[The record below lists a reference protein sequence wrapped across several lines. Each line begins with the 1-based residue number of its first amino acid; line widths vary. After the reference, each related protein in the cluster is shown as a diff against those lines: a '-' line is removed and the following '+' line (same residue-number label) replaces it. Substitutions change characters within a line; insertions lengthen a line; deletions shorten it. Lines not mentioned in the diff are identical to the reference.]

1 MAVRRWQL
9 PGRSGHPLSVATP
22 CVAPWP
28 QPRGAFRLLADGSV
42 RYRHAPRGDWR
53 CGAELRAA
61 AAKPAWVAHGC
72 GSRVCPRCITFTE
85 RGAYRTAA
93 QASDI
98 WQGRVFRS
106 HSVCTA
112 LRRRLLQA
120 SAAHAALGTPGLA
133 CPGVASAGR
142 HGHQPCI
149 ALAGMPASAAPE
161 RSRRCPASRAAVR
174 MHAWHSVSS
183 NHVGAG
189 RQQARVKSRAL
200 HRLEG
205 LRCMRVLQLRSK
217 HRPRAWTAAPEH
229 ESSHLLAG

>member
-149 ALAGMPASAAPE
+149 ALAGALQAVPSFKGSSTYACMAQCFEQSCWRRPSAGPGQEQGFAPA
-161 RSRRCPASRAAVR
+161 
-174 MHAWHSVSS
+174 
-183 NHVGAG
+183 
-189 RQQARVKSRAL
+189 
-200 HRLEG
+200 
-205 LRCMRVLQLRSK
+205 
-217 HRPRAWTAAPEH
+217 
-229 ESSHLLAG
+229 